1 LLTAPA
7 ALPSLKTTNTESFAG
22 GVLVHKVLPIYPTQA
37 RQARIQGNVVLEAMI
52 SEQGQIEDLKVVSG
66 PTILA
71 PAAVEAVRQ
80 WRYTPYLLNG
90 KPIKKQTRI
99 NISFIAAQ

>member
-1 LLTAPA
+1 
-7 ALPSLKTTNTESFAG
+7 
-22 GVLVHKVLPIYPTQA
+22 
-37 RQARIQGNVVLEAMI
+37 MI